1 MAADHPAGYIRSQ
14 IHVFGNNFIVLIF
27 LILAALPCSLYAQQ
41 TGENIIEELTELVAE
56 SYGPDQHLINGAE
69 YFNLHIRSAGHKFLD
84 EDKFYKGR
92 IVIDK
97 KVYDDV
103 SLKYDIF
110 NQKVLLLISPPGGG
124 HKQIIL
130 NNVRIDE
137 FEINGRIFH
146 KYISPLTRTF
156 FYQAIGND
164 EMACLYHFKKQE
176 VPRPGENNTL
186 SKFTETQKKSYLYW
200 QSELHEFKGNRSF
213 VGIFSDHQPQI
224 KAFIRQNKFR
234 VKKLNDSQ
242 MHQLIQ
248 YCNSI
253 TKTPKEDYENSAID
267 HTVFFH
273 AIHSGCQGPLI
284 SGDYRDLSFD
294 EFAGEVEDQVPLKFI
309 YRKEW
314 TSDIRISAS
323 GENMELSK
331 ILSDHFSKNDL
342 YYFSNGKRIFITRDN
357 PLVTVLPDYDG
368 TDEAAGRSD
377 DSLETRT
384 LTEAERLYIEGR
396 RKSTINTIYVG
407 SSANH
412 INDQGAVINGHIKD
426 SETGESL
433 VGATIFVQEL
443 ARGFITDINGN
454 FTMSIPPGSYIFR
467 FNCLGM
473 KELLYKME
481 IRSSGE
487 LDIEMSSRLYPI
499 DEITVKSS
507 EFNNVR
513 GLEMGFTQISIKN
526 IKEIPVLL
534 GEKDVL
540 KVVHMLPGVQ
550 NAGEGSAGINVRGS
564 AADQN
569 MFFLNKIPVY
579 NTSHFFGF
587 FSAFNPDIIRDFSFY
602 KSNLPAKYGGRL
614 ASVIDI
620 SSRQGN
626 SKNFTA
632 RGGISPITAK
642 IAVEGPII
650 KDRSSYVLSARST
663 YSDWILKRMED
674 AELQNSNAQFY
685 DLAAGISTKL
695 NDQNLIKVFGYYSKD
710 QFLLA
715 ATEEFQYSN
724 AGVSMDWWHQVSS
737 ILSANTSFA
746 VSQYQFDHENNSL
759 PLEAY
764 QHDYQINHYELKS
777 DFTLIPGYRHKVTF
791 GGNAILYD
799 IDRGEILPLG
809 EGSSR
814 KPVSLGTESG
824 IEGGIYVSDQVQVS
838 DRLSIY
844 AGLRYSFY
852 AYMGPQ
858 TVYEYAPDNPAG
870 HEFIDDTLY
879 FSDGEIVSFYS
890 GPEIRASA
898 IYLTGSNN
906 SVKLSYNKT
915 RQYLY
920 MLSNT
925 IALSPTDQWKLSDYH
940 VRPQSADQ
948 VSIGFYQD
956 FNRKFLNFS
965 AELYYKKAKDIVEYK
980 DGANF
985 IFSPQIETEVLQ
997 GKQKAYGIELMMK
1010 KNAGKL
1016 SGWLSFTYAR
1026 SLIKVDGDNYWEQIN
1041 QGNWY
1046 PANYD
1051 IPVSLNGVMN
1061 LRVNRRLSF
1070 SSNIVYHTGRPITYP
1085 VTMFHRGDNR
1095 YISYSGRN
1103 EYRIPNYFRLD
1114 LSVNLEGNLKSKKF
1128 WHSYW
1133 MLNIYNLTGR
1143 KNAYSV
1149 FFKNEEGQINGYK
1162 MSIFSRPIVTLS
1174 WNFKLGNYA
1183 SD

>member
-1 MAADHPAGYIRSQ
+1 MKTVP
-14 IHVFGNNFIVLIF
+14 LIILF
-27 LILAALPCSLYAQQ
+27 ILA
-41 TGENIIEELTELVAE
+41 
-56 SYGPDQHLINGAE
+56 H
-69 YFNLHIRSAGHKFLD
+69 
-84 EDKFYKGR
+84 
-92 IVIDK
+92 
-97 KVYDDV
+97 
-103 SLKYDIF
+103 
-110 NQKVLLLISPPGGG
+110 
-124 HKQIIL
+124 
-130 NNVRIDE
+130 
-137 FEINGRIFH
+137 
-146 KYISPLTRTF
+146 
-156 FYQAIGND
+156 
-164 EMACLYHFKKQE
+164 
-176 VPRPGENNTL
+176 
-186 SKFTETQKKSYLYW
+186 
-200 QSELHEFKGNRSF
+200 SF
-213 VGIFSDHQPQI
+213 V
-224 KAFIRQNKFR
+224 A
-234 VKKLNDSQ
+234 
-242 MHQLIQ
+242 
-248 YCNSI
+248 
-253 TKTPKEDYENSAID
+253 A
-267 HTVFFH
+267 
-273 AIHSGCQGPLI
+273 QGPVI
-284 SGDYRDLSFD
+284 SGNFTNLAFD
-294 EFAGEVEDQVPLKFI
+294 EFTREVEQQVPVKFI

-314 TSDIRISAS
+314 TRELRISAR
-323 GENMELSK
+323 GENMELDK
-331 ILSDHFSKNDL
+331 ILSDHLTGKNL
-342 YYFSNGKRIFITRDN
+342 YYLFSGKRIFITRDN
-357 PLVTVLPDYDG
+357 PLVAMLPDYAG
-368 TDEAAGRSD
+368 IDEASGRSD
-377 DSLETRT
+377 DSLVGQT

-396 RKSTINTIYVG
+396 RKSTIQTIYIG
-407 SSANH
+407 NSSDH
-412 INDQGAVINGHIKD
+412 INGQGAIINGNIMNA
-426 SETGESL
+426 ETGESL
-433 VGATIFVQEL
+433 IGATIFIQEL
-443 ARGFITDINGN
+443 SRGFITDINGY
-454 FTMSIPPGSYIFR
+454 FTISIPPGSYNFR

-473 KELLYKME
+473 QE
-481 IRSSGE
+481 IQFKVEVRSGGE

-513 GLEMGFTQISIKN
+513 GIEMGFTQISIKN
-526 IKEIPVLL
+526 IKEIPVVL

-579 NTSHFFGF
+579 NTSHLFGF

-626 SKNFTA
+626 NKKFTA

-650 KDRSSYVLSARST
+650 KDKSSYVLSARST
-663 YSDWILKRMED
+663 YSDWILKRLED
-674 AELQNSNAQFY
+674 PDLRNSNAMFY
-685 DLAAGISTKL
+685 DLAAGINTKL
-695 NDQNLIKVFGYYSKD
+695 NDRNLVKVFGYYSKD
-710 QFLLA
+710 QFRLA
-715 ATEEFQYSN
+715 ATEEYQYSN
-724 AGVSMDWWHQVSS
+724 AGASLDWWHQVSS
-737 ILSANTSFA
+737 ALGSSTSFA
-746 VSQYQFDHENNSL
+746 VSQYQFDHRNNSL

-764 QHDYQINHYELKS
+764 QHDYRINHYELKT
-777 DFTLIPGYRHKVTF
+777 DFSWIPGYKHKVSF

-809 EGSSR
+809 DESAR
-814 KPVSLGTESG
+814 KPVALGTETG
-824 IEGGIYVSDQVQVS
+824 IEAGIHISDQVQVS

-870 HEFIDDTLY
+870 PEFIVDTLD
-879 FSDGEIVSFYS
+879 FSDGEIVRFYS
-890 GPEIRASA
+890 GPELRASA
-898 IYLTGSNN
+898 TYLTGSNN

-925 IALSPTDQWKLSDYH
+925 IALSPTDQWKLADYH
-940 VRPQSADQ
+940 VSPQSADQ
-948 VSIGFYQD
+948 VSLGFYQD
-956 FNRKFLNFS
+956 FNRNFLNFS
-965 AELYYKKAKDIVEYK
+965 AEVYYKKVKDIVEYK

-1016 SGWLSFTYAR
+1016 SGWLSFTYSR
-1026 SLIKVDGDNYWEQIN
+1026 SLIKVDGENYWEQIN
-1041 QGNWY
+1041 QGKWY

-1051 IPVSLNGVMN
+1051 IPVSLNGVVN
-1061 LRVNRRLSF
+1061 IRANRRFSF
-1070 SSNIVYHTGRPITYP
+1070 SSNLVYHTGRPITYP
-1085 VTMFHRGDNR
+1085 VTIFQMDDNQ

-1103 EYRIPNYFRLD
+1103 EFRIPDYFRLD
-1114 LSVNLEGNLKSKKF
+1114 LSVNLEGNLKSRKF

-1133 MLNIYNLTGR
+1133 MLNVYNLTGR

-1149 FFKNEEGQINGYK
+1149 FFKNEDGKIKGYK
-1162 MSIFSRPIVTLS
+1162 MSIFSQPIITLS